1 METALTPIIKESK
14 VPKSVAD
21 QVNQSLTP
29 FFAKVQEWQQTI
41 KTIVITDPSET
52 GKMKMARE
60 GRLALRQMRL
70 DGTEIVKSNREIIKK
85 RMESDVLEDKL
96 WLKSGQIMELEYKTL
111 EAQLEEKEKFAEN
124 FEISRKKALHATRAT
139 ELVQYGWQDLGLMH
153 LGEMDD
159 GSYAALLNG
168 TRIQHEEKL
177 RAEAQATKERL
188 EQEKKD
194 ILERERRNELN
205 IKGLINYIPEY
216 YTRKFCDLSKQEFE
230 GITFKAENA
239 KNEYL
244 IAQQEIQ
251 KAKDMQANLKSS
263 GFTIEQPPTVSQD
276 YPTPKSDKARLIGYA
291 EDIKGFIIPAFA
303 TQRGRDIYTEARGYI
318 EKVAARIIAQA
329 DRL

>member
-1 METALTPIIKESK
+1 METALTPIIKESR
-14 VPKSVAD
+14 VPQSVAD

-70 DGTEIVKSNREIIKK
+70 DGTEIVSSNREIIKK

-124 FEISRKKALHATRAT
+124 FEIARKKSLHATRAT

-153 LGEMDD
+153 LGEMDE

-168 TRIQHEEKL
+168 TKIQHEEKL

-194 ILERERRNELN
+194 FLERERRQELS
-205 IKGLINYIPEY
+205 IRELINYIPEY
-216 YTRKFCDLSKQEFE
+216 YNRKFCDLSRQDFE
-230 GITFKAENA
+230 NVIFKAETA

-244 IAQQEIQ
+244 ENQRKIQQ
-251 KAKDMQANLKSS
+251 AKDEAAKVSLPPEKLPELQQTTFHPANDRTKLIVFAKELQNMTLH
-263 GFTIEQPPTVSQD
+263 GFTNVKCE
-276 YPTPKSDKARLIGYA
+276 A
-291 EDIKGFIIPAFA
+291 
-303 TQRGRDIYTEARGYI
+303 IYTEARGYI